1 MQLEPTSKEL
11 TAYVKGWREGY
22 ILTKHLPDMAKDL
35 AASKNKT
42 PYFEGFRAGK
52 DEYLREQMR
61 ERLPKW
67 LRDDFNSTDPY
78 MKTKGKDLD
87 RDLER

>member
-22 ILTKHLPDMAKDL
+22 ILTKHLPEMAKDL
-35 AASKNKT
+35 ASSKNKT

-52 DEYLREQMR
+52 DEYLREQLVSHR
-61 ERLPKW
+61 PNW
-67 LRDDFNSTDPY
+67 LKDNFNSTDPH

-87 RDLER
+87 MEH